1 MSLQGSLDTLVLCTV
16 TYPPASSLHSP
27 LLLNSLEQLDVQESR
42 RLSPSSLLNPI
53 ERRLAQMT
61 KTSGSPLAH
70 LHLRA
75 QILLLQAYGLSIG
88 GPAVAW
94 GGWAVG
100 FAGEELAVGAGTLSF
115 ALGLRWA
122 VGRWEKAKRR
132 WWESWD
138 RVDDGL
144 ERDIKVCFSEF
155 VHHVPLC
162 SIVAPL
168 QHQFDSIVE
177 DIILTKASRAAD
189 GLERLIMRRTEQVQE
204 VSSELDTVWRDAL
217 ELSGRTKMSKNS
229 PN

>member
-1 MSLQGSLDTLVLCTV
+1 M
-16 TYPPASSLHSP
+16 
-27 LLLNSLEQLDVQESR
+27 
-42 RLSPSSLLNPI
+42 I
-53 ERRLAQMT
+53 
-61 KTSGSPLAH
+61 KISGSPLAH

-115 ALGLRWA
+115 VLGLRWA
-122 VGRWEKAKRR
+122 VGRWEKAKSR

-138 RVDDGL
+138 RVDEGL
-144 ERDIKVCFSEF
+144 ERDIKVCFPEF
-155 VHHVPLC
+155 VHHVHLYLM
-162 SIVAPL
+162 VVPL
-168 QHQFDSIVE
+168 QHEFDNIAE
-177 DIILTKASRAAD
+177 DIILAKASRAAD
-189 GLERLIMRRTEQVQE
+189 GLERLITRRAKQVQE

-217 ELSGRTKMSKNS
+217 ELIGRTNVSTNS